1 MPPGE
6 PVLDAKPSGI
16 ENLTERQKQVLRLI
30 ARHQQAKEIARAL
43 NIAVPTVK
51 DHVSVARRHLGVS
64 SSRKAALILADYE
77 ARFGT
82 IPEPATRTIPE
93 PALETILEAPVGTI
107 PEECHP
113 SGRMGDASDDAQD
126 LAHEPELLSERRLS
140 DNQPTRSGN
149 SVEYV
154 SRPGQAAAS
163 AGRPEHSSGTE
174 QAAWAGEGRLHYGF
188 SHGMAD
194 GRLSTG
200 GFRVW
205 LTGRLKSLNVWQ
217 CCVSIASI
225 AITLTFIAVVL
236 LAGGAATVQG
246 IQHITGQTR

>member
-1 MPPGE
+1 MPSGE
-6 PVLDAKPSGI
+6 LILDEKPSGI

-82 IPEPATRTIPE
+82 IPETPDTLREEDGETMLRTM
-93 PALETILEAPVGTI
+93 
-107 PEECHP
+107 PEEWHP
-113 SGRMGDASDDAQD
+113 SGRMGDATDDAQD
-126 LAHEPELLSERRLS
+126 LAHEPDLLSERRLP
-140 DNQPTRSGN
+140 DNQLTRSGN

-154 SRPGQAAAS
+154 SRPGKTAAL
-163 AGRPEHSSGTE
+163 AGCPERSSGTE
-174 QAAWAGEGRLHYGF
+174 QAAWTGEGRLHDGF

-194 GRLSTG
+194 RRFSAG
-200 GFRVW
+200 GFGDW

-217 CCVSIASI
+217 CCMSIASI
-225 AITLTFIAVVL
+225 AIMLTFIAVVL